1 MPRGLSP
8 TGGVIISAGIV
19 LAATFAALGVI
30 PILVL
35 GQTAFI
41 VAIVAIVAIGVL
53 LITPSVR
60 SLPVPAL
67 ALEIGRRIRWP
78 SALGRTDAGHHG
90 VPTAACAPAPPTDP
104 RSPNPTE
111 TP

>member
-1 MPRGLSP
+1 MPRGLSA

-30 PILVL
+30 SILVL
-35 GQTAFI
+35 VQVALI
-41 VAIVAIVAIGVL
+41 VALGVL
-53 LITPSVR
+53 LVTLSVR
-60 SLPVPAL
+60 SLFVPAL
-67 ALEIGRRIRWP
+67 AHESGRHIRWP
-78 SALGRTDAGHHG
+78 SALGRTDAGYHG
-90 VPTAACAPAPPTDP
+90 IPTAARAPAPPTDP